1 MSIPNNNL
9 KNHNIMIPNARNKIG
24 RNVAKDDI
32 EYIGLEDIKNL
43 FRLEKKKDK
52 YVKDKET

>member
-1 MSIPNNNL
+1 
-9 KNHNIMIPNARNKIG
+9 MIRNAINQIG

>member
-1 MSIPNNNL
+1 
-9 KNHNIMIPNARNKIG
+9 MIPNARKKIG

-32 EYIGLEDIKNL
+32 EYIGSEDIKNL